1 MLARYD
7 SMQLMGS
14 SLLSRNQKLR
24 GRRLLTLF
32 QWVNAISYLLLSGN
46 LITLYALRL
55 GASSLFIGVISSFPY
70 LSYLL
75 MFAGRALV
83 GRLGVRSLMAA
94 GWFARAL
101 FMIPLFVWPFFGRSG
116 DDSTGLL
123 LILIGLLFF
132 HIARGVGVVGFN
144 PLVGAISEGKDRG
157 AVLSRLPIFDSLG
170 QVTSGLL
177 VVIVLGVH
185 AHLSRYTLLIAI
197 GVGLGIVASTLIY
210 RMPDPGDQGESGTRE
225 LFAGMRRAFRRRPFR
240 DFIVLFFAL
249 CVAIGMSDPF
259 RAVYAKL
266 VYLRTDSAVILYA
279 VIGNIGAI
287 LLGQLSRLLMD
298 RLGAK
303 PLYVFFTAFLA
314 VAVIPLVIT
323 PVLSGLSLTLFLS
336 GMFFFFQIGLVGAQN
351 GAQNYFFGI
360 IRTAEFLDLGILYN
374 LCLGLGGAV
383 GSLFGGALIDVLN
396 LIGVGGEGPAFRI
409 YFSLVFAALV
419 VILFLVM
426 RLRKVGRYTV
436 RDALGVIFSPR
447 DIRAAALLNK
457 LERSRSADEEVEVI
471 RALAES
477 PSEMAVDNLVEKLR
491 SPRFYVRSQA
501 LRALEFLPLNA
512 RVTRA
517 LLAEV
522 RRHQYTTAYIAARI
536 IGKRRITQGVRLL
549 RSSLESD
556 DYLLQANAMLA
567 LGDFHDRSSIPMI
580 EKAMRRSHNP
590 LVLIHGV
597 TALEQLGSSDSL
609 PLLLEILASRSPSTY
624 LRDEIILSIGGI
636 VGIGSWLYGHYLA
649 FLEEQSDG
657 YESLADH
664 LDAYYLPGAAVSK
677 ADVASLLGEIRN
689 NAPSLGEASERVLL
703 VLATKMYSPAFGAA
717 GSEGSTAVG
726 SGGMVRQVGRAVNLE
741 TFAEAVREP
750 ELMRLDR
757 FRFFIAALV
766 VYSVCGE

>member
-1 MLARYD
+1 
-7 SMQLMGS
+7 MGS
-14 SLLSRNQKLR
+14 PLLSRSQKLR

-55 GASSLFIGVISSFPY
+55 GASSLFIGVISAFPY

-83 GRLGVRSLMAA
+83 GRLGVRGLMAA
-94 GWFARAL
+94 GWFTRAL
-101 FMIPLFVWPFFGRSG
+101 FMIPLVVWAFFGRSA
-116 DDSTGLL
+116 DEATGLL
-123 LILIGLLFF
+123 FILIGLLFF
-132 HIARGVGVVGFN
+132 HLARGIGVVGFN
-144 PLVGAISEGKDRG
+144 PIVGAISEGKDRG

-177 VVIVLGVH
+177 VIFVLGRH
-185 AHLSRYTLLIAI
+185 AELSRYTLLIAI
-197 GVGLGIVASTLIY
+197 GVGLGVVASMLIY
-210 RMPDPGDQGESGTRE
+210 RMPDPGDHRESGSGE
-225 LFAGMRRAFRRRPFR
+225 LFAGMRRALRRRPFR
-240 DFIVLFFAL
+240 HFIVLFFLL

-266 VYLRTDSAVILYA
+266 VYLRSDSAVILYA
-279 VIGNIGAI
+279 VVGNIGAI
-287 LLGQLSRLLMD
+287 LMGQLSRLLMD

-314 VAVIPLVIT
+314 VAVIPLVVT
-323 PVLSGLSLTLFLS
+323 PRLAGISLTVFLS

-383 GSLFGGALIDVLN
+383 GSLLGGALIDALN
-396 LIGVGGEGPAFRI
+396 LMGVGGQGPAFRI
-409 YFSLVFAALV
+409 YFSLVLAALV
-419 VILFLVM
+419 VILFLVT

-457 LERSRSADEEVEVI
+457 LERSRTADEEVEVI

-477 PSEMAVDNLVEKLR
+477 PSEMAIDNLLDKLR

-501 LRALEFLPLNA
+501 LRALEFLPLNS

-517 LLAEV
+517 LLSEV

-567 LGDFHDRSSIPMI
+567 LGSFHDRASIPAI
-580 EKAMRRSHNP
+580 EQAMRRSHNP

-597 TALEQLGSSDSL
+597 TALEELGSVDSL
-609 PLLLEILASRSPSTY
+609 SLLLELLASKSRSAY
-624 LRDEIILSIGGI
+624 LRDEIILSIGGL
-636 VGIGSWLYGHYLA
+636 VGIGGWLYGHYLA
-649 FLEEQSDG
+649 FLEEPAQG

-664 LDAYYLPGAAVSK
+664 LEAYYLPGSAVAK
-677 ADVASLLGEIRN
+677 GEVTSLLGDLRN
-689 NAPSLGEASERVLL
+689 NAAGLGEACERMLL
-703 VLATKMYSPAFGAA
+703 ILATRMYSPAVGAA

-726 SGGMVRQVGRAVNLE
+726 SGGMVSQVGRAVNLE

-750 ELMRLDR
+750 EMLRFER